1 MATNFKPSK
10 ASLSPQQGEAAALRY
25 MQKAVG
31 VLEAQLKEEG
41 DFPPWVKRQ
50 IYQAASSLGM
60 AVSYVT
66 FSKNK
71 KFKKE

>member
-1 MATNFKPSK
+1 
-10 ASLSPQQGEAAALRY
+10 
-25 MQKAVG
+25 MQKAVR

-66 FSKNK
+66 FSKGR